1 MQPRRRRRH
10 VMLAAP
16 HPTHSA
22 TVLPAAYHATHP
34 RRTVPFIRDGELVLN
49 ESNTIVSYLANKY
62 NRDGIYPESPE
73 DLATAWQWLGERHP
87 TPPHSRTS
95 VAHRSG
101 GSGVGGHAG
110 RQAEAGR
117 PTGLRLRGCVLHGR
131 VRRAIPRPSHE
142 PSFFRRGPRYVRPV
156 AEQDWHAARRGDRG
170 CRPPLRRESI

>member
-1 MQPRRRRRH
+1 
-10 VMLAAP
+10 MLAAP

-87 TPPHSRTS
+87 TPPWVSVTLPVPTKSTQGVSSR
-95 VAHRSG
+95 VYLD
-101 GSGVGGHAG
+101 
-110 RQAEAGR
+110 AETTR
-117 PTGLRLRGCVLHGR
+117 PDLRL
-131 VRRAIPRPSHE
+131 PSDRC
-142 PSFFRRGPRYVRPV
+142 FYC
-156 AEQDWHAARRGDRG
+156 AATR
-170 CRPPLRRESI
+170 LRTMGTVVSAAAPFAPTFA